1 MSGQEKARDI
11 WVPQFSHFTDEN
23 PKAQRVDVTSLS
35 HMAGERQSR
44 DSAIGKRELES
55 GRSPL
60 GPGLRGPVWVLGSRL
75 AVEADMVCMAGGDV
89 QGLGRSL
96 APTAASLPALPTRPR
111 GTAHTWPL
119 CPASLPLTKT
129 KESRLQ
135 GTGAWHPSAGNAR
148 PSPPW
153 SLSARTPL
161 LLGSREPV
169 VGVEL
174 RPRLEGAGFS
184 LGRVRQPEIEV
195 GTLRPKPG
203 QGLLSQLPI
212 LLVSSLRIPRA

>member
-75 AVEADMVCMAGGDV
+75 AVEGRHGMYGWRGRAGPG
-89 QGLGRSL
+89 
-96 APTAASLPALPTRPR
+96 PLPGSYRCQP
-111 GTAHTWPL
+111 
-119 CPASLPLTKT
+119 
-129 KESRLQ
+129 
-135 GTGAWHPSAGNAR
+135 
-148 PSPPW
+148 PSP
-153 SLSARTPL
+153 ARQAPRHRAHVAPL
-161 LLGSREPV
+161 PCL
-169 VGVEL
+169 
-174 RPRLEGAGFS
+174 
-184 LGRVRQPEIEV
+184 
-195 GTLRPKPG
+195 T
-203 QGLLSQLPI
+203 
-212 LLVSSLRIPRA
+212 SSD